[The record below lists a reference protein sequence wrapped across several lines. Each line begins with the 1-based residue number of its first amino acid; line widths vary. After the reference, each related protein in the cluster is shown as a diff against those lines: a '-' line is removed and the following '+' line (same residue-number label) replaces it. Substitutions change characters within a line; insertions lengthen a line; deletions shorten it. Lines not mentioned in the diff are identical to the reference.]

1 MLLGD
6 FLKELK
12 HNSSWIE
19 IRKNTCNEEYDD
31 PDDILLEGTLGVIKN
46 NIYYQEEYQNYSIG
60 FMKVRY
66 DEKMKCEFIIYI
78 YKMEG

>member
-1 MLLGD
+1 MILGD

-12 HNSSWIE
+12 HNSSRLE
-19 IRKNTCNEEYDD
+19 IRKNIYNEEYDD

-46 NIYYQEEYQNYSIG
+46 NIYYQKYYQNYSIG
-60 FMKVRY
+60 MMKIRY
-66 DEKMKCEFIIYI
+66 DEQMKCEFIIYI

>member
-19 IRKNTCNEEYDD
+19 IRINGYNLEYDD
-31 PDDILLEGTLGVIKN
+31 PDDILL
-46 NIYYQEEYQNYSIG
+46 
-60 FMKVRY
+60 
-66 DEKMKCEFIIYI
+66 
-78 YKMEG
+78 

>member
-19 IRKNTCNEEYDD
+19 IRKSEYNEEYDD

-46 NIYYQEEYQNYSIG
+46 NIYYKEDYQNYSIG
-60 FMKVRY
+60 FLRVQY
-66 DEKMKCEFIIYI
+66 DKNMRCEFIIYI
-78 YKMEG
+78 NKVEV

>member
-12 HNSSWIE
+12 HNSSWLE
-19 IRKNTCNEEYDD
+19 IRKNGYNELYED

-46 NIYYQEEYQNYSIG
+46 NIYYQKNYQNYSIG
-60 FMKVRY
+60 FLRLRY
-66 DEKMKCEFIIYI
+66 DKQMKCEFIIYI
-78 YKMEG
+78 YKMEE